1 MNKYSKILGCLVGGA
16 TGDAMGA
23 ATEIRSRNQIHEFF
37 GGDVRDFV
45 KPPMD
50 TFSRGSE
57 AGNITDDF
65 SIAYVTARYVADNN
79 GLVSEEVAKKAL
91 LDWSEIDKWFTRFAG
106 PTTRA
111 NVAKIKGTVD
121 VNKNDPANLFV
132 PVNMN
137 SQSSN
142 GAGMKIAPV
151 SLFSNG
157 DVDEAIRNAI
167 TVSSLTHPNQIAL
180 SGSCA
185 IAAATAEAMNDDA
198 DLFKVVQAGLYGA
211 KEGARL
217 GLKYHENAGASVE
230 ERMKLAIYI
239 GLTSKDMDE
248 AIDKIANT
256 VGSSLAANEAIPA
269 VFGLMVAAKG
279 NTMEAIYGGVNIGD
293 DTDTVATMIGGILGT
308 LNGIESIPNNYLKY
322 LEKQNDIELEKLAKD
337 IDRILKER
345 NVKC

>member
-1 MNKYSKILGCLVGGA
+1 MANYNKILGCLVGGA

-37 GGDVRDFV
+37 GQDVKEFV

-50 TFSRGSE
+50 TYSRGSE

-65 SIAYVTARYVADNN
+65 SLAYVTARYVADNN
-79 GLVSEEVAKKAL
+79 GIVNKEVAKKAL
-91 LDWSEIDKWFTRFAG
+91 LDWSEIDKWFSRFAG

-111 NVAKIKGTVD
+111 NVAKMKGEVD

-137 SQSSN
+137 AQSSN

-157 DVDEAIRNAI
+157 DVDEAIKNAI
-167 TVSSLTHPNQIAL
+167 TVASLTHPNQIAL
-180 SGSCA
+180 SGACA
-185 IAAATAEAMNDDA
+185 IAAATAEAMNDNA

-211 KEGARL
+211 REGARL
-217 GLKYHENAGASVE
+217 GLQYHENAGASVE
-230 ERMKLAIYI
+230 DRMKLAIYI
-239 GLTSKDMDE
+239 GLTAKNMDE
-248 AIDKIANT
+248 AIDKIGSV

-279 NTMEAIYGGVNIGD
+279 NTMDAIYGGVNIGD

-308 LNGIESIPNNYLKY
+308 LNGIDSLPEDYLKY
-322 LEKQNDIELEKLAKD
+322 LEKQNGIELEKLAKD
-337 IDRILKER
+337 IDKILSER
-345 NVKC
+345 NAKC